1 MSIETVWEQFKE
13 AWKLGKS
20 PAVDETT
27 FNELFSNRARQD
39 EALALLKTSPA
50 AHKSLDRVC
59 ATTFFANGD
68 GYSPWPASIWES
80 LQSEETLYRF
90 ILTGRVAIEGIGRRG
105 NALRYVL
112 RFATNRFGRRW
123 VRQSLMHW
131 WRDGQFEEEEEEVFL
146 TSLAEGFVL
155 TADIV
160 HDLGPRAEDILRRL
174 HERGDLRTEH
184 LAGIKPAAIR
194 TVQGGQPGN
203 PLAARVASLMQP
215 VALALDIQNACLR
228 AGEDSFSDSPD
239 LLGPTLALGA
249 ERLRRM
255 GLPEMHEFAA
265 VIQHMALQTRAHA
278 LGSSGRT
285 LSFPLIRYLHLRLL
299 LEAPSLSAALPSPEQ
314 FLIPDVLLYVLGNDS
329 VSYSPGMR
337 VFRDSERRWRARWA
351 ESSGEATSIMF
362 LENSIGLDLSTL
374 ARIPEASA
382 ETPDFQVQSS
392 TGEPIVFE
400 SKGTTSW
407 KVHLEQRKKAINQL
421 YGKQDGKKARTSIWA
436 PNGRAFALCLF
447 AAQNGDARPSLFYAE
462 DPPFPFQDLFKEGW
476 EQRARRSHYA
486 GVLEAAQMPEAGD
499 AVLAGREFGQFEGQY
514 FTINPEDDRGDI
526 PNRFV
531 GTYLPVP
538 NIARRLRHP
547 DPEAAAKVKV
557 FVGVHERVFD
567 ALRSNQLGSLGKP
580 ATANASR
587 PSIAGFGGQ
596 AWGFLPGPERG
607 SPARGVYS
615 TLADGSFLAVSLQ

>member
-13 AWKLGKS
+13 EWKRGKS
-20 PAVDETT
+20 PAMGETT
-27 FNELFSNRARQD
+27 FNELFSTSARVD
-39 EALALLKTSPA
+39 EALLLLKTSPE
-50 AHKSLDRVC
+50 AHKSLSQVC
-59 ATTFFANGD
+59 NTPFFALEGN
-68 GYSPWPASIWES
+68 YSSRPATIWES
-80 LQSEETLYRF
+80 LQDEDTVARF
-90 ILTGRVAIEGIGRRG
+90 ILTGRAAIEGIRRRV

-112 RFATNRFGRRW
+112 GFATNKFGRRW
-123 VRQSLMHW
+123 VRQNFLHW
-131 WRDGQFEEEEEEVFL
+131 WRDGQFEEEEQEVFL
-146 TSLAEGFVL
+146 KSLAEGFVL
-155 TADIV
+155 NANIV
-160 HDLGPRAEDILRRL
+160 HDLGPEAEDILRRL
-174 HERGDLRTEH
+174 HERGDLRPEH

-194 TVQGGQPGN
+194 TVQGAQPGN

-215 VALALDIQNACLR
+215 VTLALDIQNACLR
-228 AGEDSFSDSPD
+228 DGEDSFSGSPD
-239 LLGPTLALGA
+239 LLGSTLDRGV
-249 ERLRRM
+249 ERLRRIGHPVM
-255 GLPEMHEFAA
+255 DEFAA
-265 VIQHMALQTRAHA
+265 VIQQMALQTRAHA
-278 LGSSGRT
+278 LGLSGRA

-299 LEAPSLSAALPSPEQ
+299 LDAPSLSAALPSPEQ
-314 FLIPDVLLYVLGNDS
+314 FLTPDVLLYVLGNDS
-329 VSYSPGMR
+329 VSYSPSMR

-374 ARIPEASA
+374 ARIPETSA

-436 PNGRAFALCLF
+436 PKGRAFALCLF

-486 GVLEAAQMPEAGD
+486 GVLEAAQMPDAAD
-499 AVLAGREFGQFEGQY
+499 AVLAGREFGQFEGER
-514 FTINPEDDRGDI
+514 FTINPEDDRGDF

-538 NIARRLRHP
+538 SIARRLRHP

-557 FVGVHERVFD
+557 FVGVHDKVFD
-567 ALRSNQLGSLGKP
+567 ALRSKQLGALSKP
-580 ATANASR
+580 ATADASR
-587 PSIAGFGGQ
+587 PPVAGFGRQ
-596 AWGFLPGPERG
+596 AWGFLPGLERG

-615 TLADGSFLAVSLQ
+615 TQSDGSFLAVSLQ

>member
-1 MSIETVWEQFKE
+1 MSFETEWERFKE

-20 PAVDETT
+20 PAMNYAT
-27 FNELFSNRARQD
+27 FLLLFSDRAKLD
-39 EALALLKTSPA
+39 EALALLKTYPA
-50 AHKSLDRVC
+50 AHKSLDSVC
-59 ATTFFANGD
+59 TTPFFALDG
-68 GYSPWPASIWES
+68 GYSRDPATIWES
-80 LQSEETLYRF
+80 FQSEDTVYRF
-90 ILTGRVAIEGIGRRG
+90 ILTKRLSIEGIDKRARG
-105 NALRYVL
+105 LRFVL
-112 RFATNRFGRRW
+112 RWATDRFGRRW

-131 WRDGQFEEEEEEVFL
+131 WRDGQFEEEEEEAFL
-146 TSLAEGFVL
+146 KSLAECFVL
-155 TADIV
+155 NPDIV
-160 HDLGPRAEDILRRL
+160 HDLGPGAESMLRRL
-174 HERGDLRTEH
+174 HERGDLRIEH
-184 LAGIKPAAIR
+184 LVGIKPAAIR
-194 TVQGGQPGN
+194 TVQGAQPGN

-228 AGEDSFSDSPD
+228 AGEDSFSGSPD
-239 LLGPTLALGA
+239 LLGPTLARGA
-249 ERLRRM
+249 ERLRRI
-255 GLPEMHEFAA
+255 GLPGMDEFAA
-265 VIQHMALQTRAHA
+265 VIQQMALQTRAQS

-374 ARIPEASA
+374 ARIPETSA

-421 YGKQDGKKARTSIWA
+421 YGKEDGKKARTSIWA

-447 AAQNGDARPSLFYAE
+447 AAQNGDARPSLLYAE
-462 DPPFPFQDLFKEGW
+462 DPPFPFQDLFKQGW

-514 FTINPEDDRGDI
+514 FMINPEDDRGDI

-531 GTYLPVP
+531 GTYLPVG

-547 DPEAAAKVKV
+547 NPEAAAKVKV
-557 FVGVHERVFD
+557 FVGVHETVFD
-567 ALRSNQLGSLGKP
+567 ALRSNQLSSLGKP
-580 ATANASR
+580 ATGNSSR
-587 PSIAGFGGQ
+587 PSMAGFGGQ

-607 SPARGVYS
+607 NLARGVYS